1 MGKPSAVGQG
11 YCTEAACEAIRHA
24 FDDLDLNRVEAHHM
38 TNNPASGRVM
48 RKLGMLPEG
57 ILRQAVYKSGEFED
71 VALYAILR
79 DDY

>member
-1 MGKPSAVGQG
+1 
-11 YCTEAACEAIRHA
+11 
-24 FDDLDLNRVEAHHM
+24 M